1 VKKKPRRPSRKKL
14 ANQGLC
20 ISPDQY
26 LTMTADWREI
36 GKMTMDVLPDDVL
49 IHVFNCY
56 MAQASR
62 VESWHTLVHVCR
74 RWREVVF
81 GSPRHLNLRIA
92 CTNKMRVREK
102 LDVWPAIPIV
112 VSGYCDSPSGLDHNI
127 EAALEHN
134 DRICRIKFVSA
145 WYMKR
150 VFAALEEPFSA
161 LTDLELWSI
170 DDDAAPVFPNP
181 VKFLG
186 GSSHLRSLELG
197 GISIPG
203 LPNLLLSL
211 TDLVELRIDLTS
223 ESGFLPPREI
233 VTGVSALSKLKVFAL
248 EFEYDTSRERES
260 QHAPPPTP
268 AVLPALTS
276 FKFKGVSEYLE
287 DLVTLI
293 DAPQLDHLDI
303 AFYSFNQVIFDTP
316 HLIQLISRIPKL
328 QAPVKA
334 HIGFDDPEV
343 WIEFSSPIQASSNVL
358 TLGIL
363 CVPPDPQFPCMAQFC
378 RSPFFPLPTLESLY
392 IGGGRYGERDRQYRI
407 ENTRWLDFLEPFA
420 TVKNLYLSKEFAP
433 RVAPALRQLV
443 GGRATEVLPTL
454 QNVFVEEFQPSGLIH
469 EAIGQFITSRQRSDY
484 PIVISDWAGI
494 RPDMTPY
501 TGDPV
506 YVL

>member
-1 VKKKPRRPSRKKL
+1 
-14 ANQGLC
+14 
-20 ISPDQY
+20 
-26 LTMTADWREI
+26 MTADWREI
-36 GKMTMDVLPDDVL
+36 GEVTMDVLPDDVL
-49 IHVFNCY
+49 LHVFGCY

-62 VESWHTLVHVCR
+62 VESWHTLVHVCS
-74 RWREVVF
+74 RWRGVVF

-92 CTNKMRVREK
+92 CTKKMRVREK

-112 VSGYCDSPSGLDHNI
+112 VSGFCDSPSGLDHNI

-134 DRICRIKFVSA
+134 DRICQIKLVST
-145 WYMKR
+145 WYLES
-150 VFAALEEPFSA
+150 VFAALEEPFPA
-161 LTDLELWSI
+161 LTDLELWSS

-203 LPNLLLSL
+203 LPKLLLSL

-223 ESGFLPPREI
+223 ESGFLSPKEI
-233 VTGVSALSKLKVFAL
+233 VTGVSALTKLKVFAL
-248 EFEYDTSRERES
+248 EFEYDTPRERES
-260 QHAPPPTP
+260 RHAPPPTP
-268 AVLPALTS
+268 AVLTALTS

-287 DLVTLI
+287 DLVALI
-293 DAPQLDHLDI
+293 DAPQLDHLDV
-303 AFYSFNQVIFDTP
+303 AFYSFNQIIFDTP
-316 HLIQLISRIPKL
+316 QLLRLISRVPKL
-328 QAPVKA
+328 QLPVKA

-343 WIEFSSPIQASSNVL
+343 WIEFSSPTQASSNVL

-363 CVPPDPQFPCMAQFC
+363 CMPRDPQFPCMAQFC

-407 ENTRWLDFLEPFA
+407 ENTLWLDSLEPFV

-433 RVAPALRQLV
+433 RIAPALRQLV

-454 QNVFVEEFQPSGLIH
+454 QTIFVEELQPSGPAH
-469 EAIGQFITSRQRSDY
+469 EAIGQFVASRQRSDH

-494 RPDMTPY
+494 RRDTRQ
-501 TGDPV
+501 DVSDSV
-506 YVL
+506 YIL